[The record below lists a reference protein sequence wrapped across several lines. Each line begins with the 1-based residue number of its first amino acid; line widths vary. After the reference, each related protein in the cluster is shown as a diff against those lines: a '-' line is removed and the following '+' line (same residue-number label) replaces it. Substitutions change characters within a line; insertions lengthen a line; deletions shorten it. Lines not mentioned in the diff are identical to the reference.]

1 MTIRSIK
8 FTPEALIGAPRLSPG
23 IPNAEGTFALYS
35 QQSYSFES
43 HSKSSEIR
51 VVDISSGRTS
61 LITNDSQASNPKWLG
76 DGNKLVWLKEREDGQ
91 TDFIVDDVD
100 KPGVYTAGSAPGPI
114 SDLKITSIGPGEVGF
129 AVSGKANPD
138 GSLYNPKQAKKPH
151 SSGKLYTSLFV
162 RHWDTYVEPQ
172 RNSVWYG
179 TLRRSSSNPGNREYS
194 VTPLVNLLHS
204 FGVGDLECPIP
215 PFGGSGDFDIS
226 PNGIVFISKAP
237 GLNPATHTKCV
248 CYYCPIS
255 SWTEEFTPNPK
266 TISVSD
272 LHGALSSPV
281 ISSDGSR
288 LAYLSMR
295 EDGYESD
302 KNRIIIVNG
311 LEEEGQAF
319 EVFQGEDGAGL
330 WDLSPESL
338 TWSHDDSSLLVQAQD
353 TGRGILFQI
362 SMENIQTAS
371 TQQITRLTS
380 SGYVTNVAPAAA
392 DSHKLFITY
401 TSLTES
407 SVYAILDPLAI
418 GNMTTV
424 SSNSMRGTPLGL
436 SSSQVDEIWW
446 KGAVDPVHAFVVKP
460 SKFDPNKKYPLCY
473 MIHGGPQSAWNDQ
486 WSTRWNPL
494 VFAEQG
500 YVVITPNPTGSTG
513 YGQRFTD
520 AIRNSWGGRPYED
533 IYRGFF
539 YIKENLDYVDTSR
552 AVALGASYGGYMMNW
567 IQGHDLGREFKA
579 LVTHDG
585 VFSMTSQLASEEQYF
600 PLHDLKGAIWE
611 VPENWAVW
619 DPSRFTHNWETPH
632 LIIHN
637 ELDYRLTI
645 AEGLAAFNVLQ
656 MRGVDSAFL
665 TFPDEN
671 HWVLKHENG
680 LVWHRTVLNWIN
692 KYVGLPPF
700 FEEGVES
707 VQKSA
712 ESLAL
717 S

>member
-1 MTIRSIK
+1 M
-8 FTPEALIGAPRLSPG
+8 
-23 IPNAEGTFALYS
+23 
-35 QQSYSFES
+35 
-43 HSKSSEIR
+43 
-51 VVDISSGRTS
+51 DISSGRTS

-76 DGNKLVWLKEREDGQ
+76 DGNQLVWLKEREDGR

-100 KPGVYTAGSAPGPI
+100 KPEMYTAGTVPGPI
-114 SDLKITSIGPGEVGF
+114 SDLKITSLARGEVAF

-138 GSLYNPKQAKKPH
+138 GSLYNPKQAKKPL

-172 RNSVWYG
+172 KNSVWFG
-179 TLRRSSSNPGNREYS
+179 TLRRSSYGPGRGEYS
-194 VTPLVNLLHS
+194 LSTPINLLHA

-226 PNGIVFISKAP
+226 PYGIAFISKAP
-237 GLNPATHTKCV
+237 RLNPATHTKCV

-255 SWTEEFTPNPK
+255 SWTERFTSKPK
-266 TISVSD
+266 VMSASD

-281 ISSDGSR
+281 ISSDGNT
-288 LAYLSMR
+288 LAYLAMR

-302 KNRIIIVNG
+302 KNRIIITRN
-311 LEEEGQAF
+311 LEGEGQSF
-319 EVFQGEDGAGL
+319 EMFKTANGAGA
-330 WDLSPESL
+330 WDLSPDSL
-338 TWSHDDSSLLVQAQD
+338 TWSHDDSSLLIQAQD
-353 TGRGILFQI
+353 TGRGILFYLP
-362 SMENIQTAS
+362 MDNIQAAT
-371 TQQITRLTS
+371 TQQLTRLTS

-392 DSHKLFITY
+392 NSHKLFV
-401 TSLTES
+401 TSSSLVES
-407 SVYAILDPLAI
+407 SIYTIIDPFATEDATI
-418 GNMTTV
+418 V
-424 SSNSMRGTPLGL
+424 SSSSLRGTTTGL
-436 SSSQVDEIWW
+436 ARSQVDEIWW
-446 KGAVDPVHAFVVKP
+446 RGAADPVHAWVVKP
-460 SKFDPNKKYPLCY
+460 SRFDPYKKYPLCY
-473 MIHGGPQSAWNDQ
+473 LIHGGPQSAWNDQ
-486 WSTRWNPL
+486 WSTRWNPA

-500 YVVITPNPTGSTG
+500 YVVVAPNPTGSTG
-513 YGQRFTD
+513 YGQDFTD

-533 IYRGFF
+533 IYRGFY
-539 YIKENLDYVDTSR
+539 YIKDNLDYVDTSR

-567 IQGHDLGREFKA
+567 IQGHDLGREFQA

-600 PLHDLKGAIWE
+600 PLHDLEGPIWK
-611 VPENWAVW
+611 VPENWAAW

-632 LIIHN
+632 LVIHN

-645 AEGLAAFNVLQ
+645 AEGLSAFNVLQ

-692 KYVGLPPF
+692 KYARLPPF
-700 FEEGVES
+700 FEEEGVQS
-707 VQKSA
+707 VQKST

-717 S
+717 NQQS